1 MRPEVDS
8 VLITAD
14 QIAARVKELGEEI
27 SRDFRGRELLVVGI
41 LKGSVVFVADL
52 IRNLKIPICLDFVA
66 VSSYGAS
73 TTSSGVVRFLK
84 DLDESIEGRNVL
96 VVDDI
101 IDTGLTLR
109 YLLDNLSRRQPAE
122 LKLCVL
128 LDKPSRRK
136 VEVPVHYR
144 GFTIPDAFVVGY
156 GLDCGGWFRNFPD
169 IWVVKKATA
178 VRA

>member
-1 MRPEVDS
+1 MRPEVES

-14 QIAARVKELGEEI
+14 DIAARVKELGEEI
-27 SRDFRGRELLVVGI
+27 SRDFRGAELLVVGI

-52 IRNLKIPICLDFVA
+52 IRHLKLPIHLDFVA
-66 VSSYGAS
+66 VSSYGTS

-109 YLLDNLSRRQPAE
+109 YLLDNLSRRQPAV

-136 VEVPVHYR
+136 TEVPVDYR

-156 GLDCGGWFRNFPD
+156 GLDCGGWYRNLPD
-169 IWVVKKATA
+169 IWVVKTATA

>member
-1 MRPEVDS
+1 VRPEVDS

>member
-1 MRPEVDS
+1 MRPEVES

-14 QIAARVKELGEEI
+14 DIAARVKELGEEI
-27 SRDFRGRELLVVGI
+27 SRDFRGAELLVVGI

-52 IRNLKIPICLDFVA
+52 IRHLKLPIHLDFVA
-66 VSSYGAS
+66 VSSYGTS

-109 YLLDNLSRRQPAE
+109 YLLDNLSRRQPAV

-136 VEVPVHYR
+136 TEVPVDYR
-144 GFTIPDAFVVGY
+144 GFTIPDAFVAGY
-156 GLDCGGWFRNFPD
+156 GLDCGGWYRNLPD
-169 IWVVKKATA
+169 IWVVKTATA

>member
-1 MRPEVDS
+1 MRPEVDR

-14 QIAARVKELGEEI
+14 DIAARVKELGEEI
-27 SRDFRGRELLVVGI
+27 SRDFRGAELLVVGI

-52 IRNLKIPICLDFVA
+52 IRHLKLPVHLDFVA
-66 VSSYGAS
+66 VSSYGTS

-109 YLLDNLSRRQPAE
+109 YLLDNLSRRQPAA

-136 VEVPVHYR
+136 TEVPVHYR

-156 GLDCGGWFRNFPD
+156 GLDCGGWYRNLPD
-169 IWVVKKATA
+169 IWVVKTATA

>member
-1 MRPEVDS
+1 MRPEVER
-8 VLITAD
+8 VLLTAD
-14 QIAARVKELGEEI
+14 QIAARVRELGEEI
-27 SRDFRGRELLVVGI
+27 SGDFRDRDLLVVGI
-41 LKGSVVFVADL
+41 LKGSVIFVADL
-52 IRNLKIPICLDFVA
+52 LRSLKIPVFLDFVA

-96 VVDDI
+96 VVDDV

-144 GFTIPDAFVVGY
+144 GFTIPDAFVAGY
-156 GLDCGGWFRNFPD
+156 GLDCGGYFRNLPD
-169 IWVVKKATA
+169 VWVVRKERTEA
-178 VRA
+178 

>member
-1 MRPEVDS
+1 
-8 VLITAD
+8 
-14 QIAARVKELGEEI
+14 
-27 SRDFRGRELLVVGI
+27 
-41 LKGSVVFVADL
+41 
-52 IRNLKIPICLDFVA
+52 
-66 VSSYGAS
+66 S

-109 YLLDNLSRRQPAE
+109 YLLDNLSRRQPAA

-136 VEVPVHYR
+136 TEVPVHYR

-156 GLDCGGWFRNFPD
+156 GLDCGG
-169 IWVVKKATA
+169 
-178 VRA
+178 